1 MTGLNR
7 NGIAWPTFFHR
18 QEMISRLFGC
28 RRKAPRQVHDDTESR
43 QDHLCC
49 CKLVII
55 RLSTGL
61 QIISDSVKMEHN
73 NVSVSPSLRSHVIM
87 RTRSFV
93 DQPLSFDFN
102 AEISYIKYKEK
113 NAEKE
118 Q

>member
-1 MTGLNR
+1 
-7 NGIAWPTFFHR
+7 
-18 QEMISRLFGC
+18 MISRLFGC

-61 QIISDSVKMEHN
+61 QIISDSVKMEYN

-102 AEISYIKYKEK
+102 AEISSIKYKEK